1 MALRLTCIHLLRLHP
16 KIYEY
21 MVNNREK
28 KKPISATQVI
38 HLGELT
44 PKIEQAYIESKSFQQ
59 LNK

>member
-1 MALRLTCIHLLRLHP
+1 
-16 KIYEY
+16 